1 MKNPPLEPID
11 CPLTPGVRAMLTK
24 PTISHDTRNSRISA
38 KGEASALGK
47 VEVWKPK
54 TQKSA
59 TNLGISWD
67 ILGLWEGKH
76 EGNE

>member
-1 MKNPPLEPID
+1 
-11 CPLTPGVRAMLTK
+11 MLTK

-76 EGNE
+76 ERNE